1 MTVYKLDSWSQ
12 DLNTDFTLKAF
23 LFRGV
28 KLAKNVDRDK
38 YLYSG
43 YGIGFDSRSKFSLPD
58 GSLGKNFIIFGF
70 DVNLSVNI
78 YNKKKDI
85 LILGKD
91 LTKIR

>member
-28 KLAKNVDRDK
+28 KLAKNAHRDK

-43 YGIGFDSRSKFSLPD
+43 YGIGFDSRSKLSLPD
-58 GSLGKNFIIFGF
+58 GSLGKNFIIFGV
-70 DVNLSVNI
+70 DVSLSVNI
-78 YNKKKDI
+78 CN
-85 LILGKD
+85 
-91 LTKIR
+91 